1 MGKCPL
7 DKRST
12 LFDNQIPLMRPW
24 LEEKEW
30 EVIKDVILSGW
41 VSQGPKVKE
50 FEDKVADFVGAKYA
64 VATNACTSAIHL
76 GLRIQGVNY
85 GDDVIVANT
94 TCMANVN
101 AIKMAGAN
109 PVFVDIDEETY
120 NIDPG
125 LIAKA
130 ITNKTKAI
138 LTIDQIGLA
147 SDLDSIKLVA
157 KQHGLA
163 IVDDAA
169 TALGGKYKGAYL
181 GNHDL
186 VTTFSF
192 HPRKMITTGEGGMLL
207 TNNIDI
213 AEEARVL
220 RATGASVS
228 DLDRHKAKGI
238 ILQKYYDCGYNYRM
252 TDLQAAI
259 GIVQM
264 GRLPEILKERKR
276 QADYFNQC
284 FKDVK
289 NISIPLVPEYADHA
303 YSSYL
308 VKISKE
314 VNISIEDILV
324 KMANKKISCRYG
336 IMPLH
341 REPYFQNKYN
351 DSMFPVSCE
360 IAKRTFFIPIFPG
373 LKDEEMEYIVDSVKE
388 ILN

>member
-130 ITNKTKAI
+130 ITNKTKVLFSSCI
-138 LTIDQIGLA
+138 
-147 SDLDSIKLVA
+147 IKIVIFINYFLVVVY
-157 KQHGLA
+157 HS
-163 IVDDAA
+163 
-169 TALGGKYKGAYL
+169 
-181 GNHDL
+181 N
-186 VTTFSF
+186 
-192 HPRKMITTGEGGMLL
+192 
-207 TNNIDI
+207 
-213 AEEARVL
+213 
-220 RATGASVS
+220 
-228 DLDRHKAKGI
+228 
-238 ILQKYYDCGYNYRM
+238 
-252 TDLQAAI
+252 
-259 GIVQM
+259 
-264 GRLPEILKERKR
+264 
-276 QADYFNQC
+276 
-284 FKDVK
+284 KD
-289 NISIPLVPEYADHA
+289 H
-303 YSSYL
+303 
-308 VKISKE
+308 
-314 VNISIEDILV
+314 
-324 KMANKKISCRYG
+324 RY
-336 IMPLH
+336 
-341 REPYFQNKYN
+341 E
-351 DSMFPVSCE
+351 
-360 IAKRTFFIPIFPG
+360 
-373 LKDEEMEYIVDSVKE
+373 
-388 ILN
+388 